1 MPDSQ
6 GAVPSSAWY
15 FALAGMLKK
24 TGTANELLQVAA
36 FPETRSRI
44 IQRRFAG
51 TR

>member
-1 MPDSQ
+1 
-6 GAVPSSAWY
+6 
-15 FALAGMLKK
+15 MLKR

-51 TR
+51 AR